1 MDSILNASLEEICL
15 EGRNGLA
22 ISTLWSRL
30 ESSLSSSNFSDH
42 GFKQTLWAELRS
54 VPTLKFL
61 NQKQNPRY
69 YSPAD
74 SSIQSFQDAE
84 KLDLKLVADQCLRD
98 SFLGL
103 YIAQSSVENMC
114 SYQRRTL
121 ERVATARRDGITQSQ
136 LSKEL
141 GIQGKNYFYKVR
153 KLECQGLIAK
163 RPALVRKKIPG
174 DEGHSSNNLSVSTNL
189 IYLHRYANDLGS
201 QQEVEITKVE
211 QNTESFGNAKEIPA
225 SGDGFSGNGV
235 KDNVLV
241 NDYLSATKAVC
252 DKLKESN
259 GKVLVS
265 DLKKELGYSGT
276 RSGNRA
282 WRKICCRLEAAHI
295 VKKFEA
301 QVNEKVEQYLVLLK
315 KFCPKS
321 LEPKNLGQVKIVK
334 KYQTAHLLAELP
346 IEHQIQELINAAGSE
361 GIIMSNISKRLGIG
375 RKESD
380 KWIESM
386 CSRFGM
392 IKRKERNK
400 KVNEYRVWERG
411 KCNFKS
417 AKVFLNQS
425 ENDNTT
431 TTTTTTPYVSY
442 VDTLD
447 RTDQIQ
453 STLTETE
460 THDAASDTPLSVLN
474 PHLTLTVDSAR
485 KEESML
491 EQDKG
496 AGLQSQKSEHASWKR
511 NRSSKASSVEFTE
524 VEGVTGRL
532 EEQMLDKLPVTV
544 KTFMEG
550 RNLLFTFPGEH
561 DAHLHAFQMDG
572 HQETDQESGT
582 KDTEGCHSILSMCDF
597 SKLKPSR
604 QFRFSWTEEADR
616 QLVIQYARWCATLGA
631 KYHHQINW
639 ASLPDLPAPP
649 STCKRRMSYLK
660 NSNGK
665 FRKALMKLCNM
676 LSERYAMLLLKTQ
689 NGSLNISDC
698 RQLFQ
703 GSAEEGYNK
712 NCSNI
717 SDRNQR
723 TGFREKLWDDF
734 DDKNIRKSLDEI
746 LHHRMTKMD
755 ATKRDGSTCEAGS
768 DHSTNSEEYDPQGSE
783 LIVPSVPS
791 DEIQNDSRGISAQR
805 CVQHLHQNFFKLLHE
820 GVVSAPIY
828 KSLAVEL
835 FKLVFLSTITARGE
849 QNLPAEIQ
857 QRYSEHDLLA
867 ALDYLRDNKIV
878 VGGTDSQPLSL
889 SPQFFSNIFRS
900 PFPTDSGKR
909 AAKLAR
915 WLRER
920 EKDLTEGGI
929 HLSTDLKCGDFF
941 HLFALVSSG
950 QLSISSHIPDGVGE
964 AEDLRSSKRKTG
976 SAESL
981 NSKRLKYSSDNLSRR
996 EKGYPGIMVSV
1007 YLTSSTSKSVN
1018 LLKDDGASSG
1028 KKHVSGNNHVE
1039 QTGSVPEGC
1048 MEDKMCAP
1056 TLPWM
1061 NGEQKINKIFDKGLK
1076 RRLLGIVMQN
1086 PGMLE
1091 DEIIRKMD
1099 VLNPQ
1104 SCRKLMEL
1112 MVLDKHLH
1120 VRKLHQTVYSGPPP
1134 ILRTLIGSSS
1144 APPKE
1149 VVREHFFANSVS
1161 AGML

>member
-1 MDSILNASLEEICL
+1 MFWAGPPVLGRINCAVLKNKIKKLCARVRLKLQTTKRKKVDQHSRLRALPPSSSLSVVHSAVATAAMDSILNASLEEICL

-141 GIQGKNYFYKVR
+141 GIQGENYFYKVR

-259 GKVLVS
+259 G
-265 DLKKELGYSGT
+265 KKELGYSGT

-604 QFRFSWTEEADR
+604 QFRFSW
-616 QLVIQYARWCATLGA
+616 
-631 KYHHQINW
+631 
-639 ASLPDLPAPP
+639 
-649 STCKRRMSYLK
+649 
-660 NSNGK
+660 
-665 FRKALMKLCNM
+665 
-676 LSERYAMLLLKTQ
+676 
-689 NGSLNISDC
+689 
-698 RQLFQ
+698 
-703 GSAEEGYNK
+703 
-712 NCSNI
+712 
-717 SDRNQR
+717 
-723 TGFREKLWDDF
+723 
-734 DDKNIRKSLDEI
+734 
-746 LHHRMTKMD
+746 
-755 ATKRDGSTCEAGS
+755 
-768 DHSTNSEEYDPQGSE
+768 
-783 LIVPSVPS
+783 
-791 DEIQNDSRGISAQR
+791 
-805 CVQHLHQNFFKLLHE
+805 
-820 GVVSAPIY
+820 
-828 KSLAVEL
+828 
-835 FKLVFLSTITARGE
+835 
-849 QNLPAEIQ
+849 
-857 QRYSEHDLLA
+857 
-867 ALDYLRDNKIV
+867 
-878 VGGTDSQPLSL
+878 
-889 SPQFFSNIFRS
+889 
-900 PFPTDSGKR
+900 
-909 AAKLAR
+909 
-915 WLRER
+915 
-920 EKDLTEGGI
+920 
-929 HLSTDLKCGDFF
+929 
-941 HLFALVSSG
+941 
-950 QLSISSHIPDGVGE
+950 
-964 AEDLRSSKRKTG
+964 
-976 SAESL
+976 
-981 NSKRLKYSSDNLSRR
+981 KRLIGNWLFN
-996 EKGYPGIMVSV
+996 MQ
-1007 YLTSSTSKSVN
+1007 
-1018 LLKDDGASSG
+1018 DGA
-1028 KKHVSGNNHVE
+1028 
-1039 QTGSVPEGC
+1039 Q
-1048 MEDKMCAP
+1048 
-1056 TLPWM
+1056 
-1061 NGEQKINKIFDKGLK
+1061 
-1076 RRLLGIVMQN
+1076 LLGRN
-1086 PGMLE
+1086 
-1091 DEIIRKMD
+1091 IITR
-1099 VLNPQ
+1099 
-1104 SCRKLMEL
+1104 
-1112 MVLDKHLH
+1112 
-1120 VRKLHQTVYSGPPP
+1120 
-1134 ILRTLIGSSS
+1134 
-1144 APPKE
+1144 
-1149 VVREHFFANSVS
+1149 
-1161 AGML
+1161 

>member
-42 GFKQTLWAELRS
+42 GFKQALWAELRS

-61 NQKQNPRY
+61 NQKENPRY

-114 SYQRRTL
+114 LYQRRTL
-121 ERVATARRDGITQSQ
+121 ERVSTARTDGITQSQ

-141 GIQGKNYFYKVR
+141 GIQGENYFYKVR

-174 DEGHSSNNLSVSTNL
+174 DEGHSSNNLSVTTNL

-392 IKRKERNK
+392 IKKKERNK
-400 KVNEYRVWERG
+400 KVNEYRVWARG
-411 KCNFKS
+411 KFNFKS

-431 TTTTTTPYVSY
+431 TTTTPYVSG

-453 STLTETE
+453 NHSTLTERKK
-460 THDAASDTPLSVLN
+460 ACSNRYSFLSSSLALKNFLVILLIFVIFMFFIHSIYVN
-474 PHLTLTVDSAR
+474 IRPINAW
-485 KEESML
+485 E
-491 EQDKG
+491 
-496 AGLQSQKSEHASWKR
+496 SQKSEHASRKR
-511 NRSSKASSVEFTE
+511 KRSSKASSVEFTE

-532 EEQMLDKLPVTV
+532 EEQRLDKLP
-544 KTFMEG
+544 
-550 RNLLFTFPGEH
+550 H
-561 DAHLHAFQMDG
+561 DAHLRAFQMDG
-572 HQETDQESGT
+572 HQENDQESGT
-582 KDTEGCHSILSMCDF
+582 KDTEGCHSILSTFDF

-746 LHHRMTKMD
+746 LHHRMTK
-755 ATKRDGSTCEAGS
+755 TVTLLCEAGS

-791 DEIQNDSRGISAQR
+791 DEIQNDSRGICAQR
-805 CVQHLHQNFFKLLHE
+805 CIQHLHQNFFKLLHE
-820 GVVSAPIY
+820 GVVSAPVY
-828 KSLAVEL
+828 KSWAVEI

-857 QRYSEHDLLA
+857 QRYSERDLLA

-909 AAKLAR
+909 AAKFAR
-915 WLRER
+915 WLHER

-929 HLSTDLKCGDFF
+929 YLSTDLKCGDFF

-950 QLSISSHIPDGVGE
+950 QLSISPHIPDGVGE
-964 AEDLRSSKRKTG
+964 AEDLRSSKQKTG
-976 SAESL
+976 SDESL

-996 EKGYPGIMVSV
+996 EKGFPGIMVSV

-1028 KKHVSGNNHVE
+1028 KKHVS
-1039 QTGSVPEGC
+1039 C

-1061 NGEQKINKIFDKGLK
+1061 NGEQKINKIFDKGLR

-1144 APPKE
+1144 TPPKE
-1149 VVREHFFANSVS
+1149 VVREHFFANSMS
-1161 AGML
+1161 ACML